1 MGTKKDLRDAV
12 EQKRGSK
19 ESYHK
24 SGTLRKKTL
33 KKSSSI
39 QSVDSAQGIQYVF
52 EEMAKPLVDDLYNVY
67 KYVECSAKTGD
78 GVRNVFEE
86 AIRSVLN
93 PVQKEEKKRNSC
105 NLFWPFWCYLH
116 INTIVV
122 IIICL
127 SFYITIKAKKY
138 QDPNNSEATS
148 SI

>member
-1 MGTKKDLRDAV
+1 MFFLNSFSVDSFENVRSKWYPEVRHHCPDVPIIIVGTKKDLRDAV

-52 EEMAKPLVDDLYNVY
+52 EEMAKPLVDELYNVY

-78 GVRNVFEE
+78 GVRDVFEE

-93 PVQKEEKKRNSC
+93 PVQKEEKKRTSC
-105 NLFWPFWCYLH
+105 NLF
-116 INTIVV
+116 
-122 IIICL
+122 
-127 SFYITIKAKKY
+127 
-138 QDPNNSEATS
+138 
-148 SI
+148 

>member
-1 MGTKKDLRDAV
+1 MSFLNSYSVDSFENVRSKWYPEVRHHCPDVPIIIVGTKKDLRDAV

-52 EEMAKPLVDDLYNVY
+52 EEMAKPLVDELYNVY

-78 GVRNVFEE
+78 GVRHVFEE

-93 PVQKEEKKRNSC
+93 PVQKEEKKRTSC
-105 NLFWPFWCYLH
+105 NLF
-116 INTIVV
+116 
-122 IIICL
+122 
-127 SFYITIKAKKY
+127 
-138 QDPNNSEATS
+138 
-148 SI
+148 